1 MKPHSSPLKRLALTA
16 LLLAGPL
23 SVQSADD
30 PQAGSDR
37 VEYQLILPDEKT
49 PESIKPTENNPFS
62 KAAGKQE
69 DESSSEENAIRDVL
83 MNLAIS
89 GISSDSAGNRRLML
103 GPMKLERGMVVPPV
117 LPDQTVHLRV
127 NAITQEALELV
138 WIEKK
143 NTGLPPR
150 ALIIPFNVKPTIRTR
165 LAGFSSQKDGG
176 APRVGLLDPNMP
188 VPSTPA
194 KNGTQATSSTP
205 SGAADPS
212 GSDTPSETTNPA
224 SMLMNLLLKK
234 SVPAQQETPEK

>member
-1 MKPHSSPLKRLALTA
+1 MPVAAA
-16 LLLAGPL
+16 LLLTTSL
-23 SVQSADD
+23 SAQSVDD
-30 PQAGSDR
+30 AQSGTDR
-37 VEYQLILPDEKT
+37 VEYQLILPEEKT

-69 DESSSEENAIRDVL
+69 DESSSEENAVRDLL
-83 MNLAIS
+83 MSLTIS

-103 GPMKLERGMVVPPV
+103 GPMKLERGMIVPPV
-117 LPDQTVHLRV
+117 LPDQAVHLRV

-165 LAGFSSQKDGG
+165 LAGFTSQQVGG
-176 APRVGLLDPNMP
+176 PARVGVINPNMP

-194 KNGTQATSSTP
+194 KN
-205 SGAADPS
+205 SGDSAASMPPT
-212 GSDTPSETTNPA
+212 GSQNGGAEAAPDAAHPA
-224 SMLMNLLLKK
+224 NMLMNLLLKK
-234 SVPAQQETPEK
+234 SMPAQQATPEK